1 MAEHES
7 SKTQEKSSATSL
19 PAADQVILKKLHD
32 EMRKLTKASSEVYIA
47 VNYLLIALLI
57 CNYYNVAIVTYE

>member
-32 EMRKLTKASSEVYIA
+32 EMRKLSKASSEVYMAIG
-47 VNYLLIALLI
+47 YLHIALYI
-57 CNYYNVAIVTYE
+57 CS